1 MCRIPHTDAKH
12 DRSLLDFV
20 WLNELDQVKNKICQ
34 IPIEMKRHEHVYWQ
48 YCRYGAF
55 PDLCW
60 RHKIQ
65 FFSRLIMD
73 DTTVISAVKQETLLI
88 PMTNNRKYVKFPWNL
103 WARIYFYRWH
113 ICYRNS
119 MPGWLMSMLQ
129 AKWLASPAMGQVIYL
144 VSYVVQ
150 LHSCGRDI
158 LILW

>member
-1 MCRIPHTDAKH
+1 MCRNAHTDAKH
-12 DRSLLDFV
+12 DQTLLEFV

-34 IPIEMKRHEHVYWQ
+34 IPIEMKRHELVYWQ

-60 RHKIQ
+60 SHKIQ
-65 FFSRLIMD
+65 GFFSPDNGWYDGHICRKLC
-73 DTTVISAVKQETLLI
+73 SSLWQ
-88 PMTNNRKYVKFPWNL
+88 NRKYVKFPWNM

-119 MPGWLMSMLQ
+119 MSRWLMSMLQ
-129 AKWLASPAMGQVIYL
+129 ANWLASPALGQVIYL
-144 VSYVVQ
+144 VSLVVQ
-150 LHSCGRDI
+150 LHSCGRNI